1 MNLNYFSFV
10 SDNTNRDMKGK
21 YHWLRILIV
30 ATLLCAVKGQVES
43 NEAVDV
49 EAGTSEQPI
58 EEKTQRAPSVFLAML
73 ARNTAHTL
81 PYFFSYIDRLDYPK
95 NRMYIW

>member
-1 MNLNYFSFV
+1 
-10 SDNTNRDMKGK
+10 MKEK
-21 YHWLRILIV
+21 WNWFRILIV
-30 ATLLCAVKGQVES
+30 ATLLFAASGQDETDIADDS
-43 NEAVDV
+43 ATEARD
-49 EAGTSEQPI
+49 QPTD
-58 EEKTQRAPSVFLAML
+58 EEMIQQAPTVFLAIL